1 VERETRLELATS
13 SLEGMVSTQGL
24 TRKDF
29 RELIAEGTK
38 TTGCSIRA
46 E

>member
-1 VERETRLELATS
+1 
-13 SLEGMVSTQGL
+13 VSTQGL